1 MAELLW
7 VGVRELRIRSPVL
20 GALRGTHYSHFLAAN
35 DPPLKIVRLVSKNTP
50 PSAKNKRKTSAPNR
64 A

>member
-20 GALRGTHYSHFLAAN
+20 GAPRGTHYSFLAAN